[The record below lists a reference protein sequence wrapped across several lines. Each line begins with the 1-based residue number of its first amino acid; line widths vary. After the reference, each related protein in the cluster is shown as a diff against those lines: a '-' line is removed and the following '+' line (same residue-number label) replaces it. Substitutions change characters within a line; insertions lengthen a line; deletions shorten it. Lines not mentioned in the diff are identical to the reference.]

1 MNSTNRIIINTIAQY
16 TKTFINIILSLY
28 SSRIVL
34 MILGESDFGI
44 YSLIAGI
51 VALLSFLTNSMVM
64 STQRFLSIG
73 QGKGE
78 VNELKTI
85 FNNSLILHLF
95 IGLLIVCIFACM
107 TPFLFN
113 GFLNIPLERVSA
125 SRILYFTI
133 IGVLFISF
141 QTSPYKALLVSHENI
156 VYTSIIDVIDG
167 ALKLFLVLLLPYI
180 SVDSL
185 IIYGFMILG
194 IQIFNFAAFS
204 IYGYC
209 HYKECVF
216 INFTKLNFEYLKKL
230 AGFTG
235 WVTFSSFCIIGR
247 NQGFAIVINKLLATT
262 ANAAYGIA
270 NQLSGYLNFLSS
282 SLSNSVAP
290 QLMQAVGKND
300 MDRAFFLTKFQS
312 KMACL
317 LFGLFAIPLM
327 FEMDSIL
334 TIWLK
339 VYPEYTSLFSIMI
352 VSSVLIDQPTYGIT
366 TLFQAIGKLAFFS
379 IMFYMPKFLI
389 LPISYFILKSSG
401 SLIYVAF
408 TYFSIEA
415 VCMFLRLYYIKRV
428 LPFFNIANYII
439 EVFVKL
445 LVPLFTSILV
455 CFLITINTDHNLR
468 FILTFMLSGL
478 VYILTSYFY
487 ALSDLERNKILVYV
501 NKFINK
507 KNQV

>member
-1 MNSTNRIIINTIAQY
+1 
-16 TKTFINIILSLY
+16 
-28 SSRIVL
+28 
-34 MILGESDFGI
+34 
-44 YSLIAGI
+44 
-51 VALLSFLTNSMVM
+51 
-64 STQRFLSIG
+64 
-73 QGKGE
+73 
-78 VNELKTI
+78 
-85 FNNSLILHLF
+85 
-95 IGLLIVCIFACM
+95 
-107 TPFLFN
+107 
-113 GFLNIPLERVSA
+113 
-125 SRILYFTI
+125 
-133 IGVLFISF
+133 
-141 QTSPYKALLVSHENI
+141 
-156 VYTSIIDVIDG
+156 
-167 ALKLFLVLLLPYI
+167 
-180 SVDSL
+180 
-185 IIYGFMILG
+185 
-194 IQIFNFAAFS
+194 
-204 IYGYC
+204 
-209 HYKECVF
+209 
-216 INFTKLNFEYLKKL
+216 
-230 AGFTG
+230 
-235 WVTFSSFCIIGR
+235 
-247 NQGFAIVINKLLATT
+247 
-262 ANAAYGIA
+262 
-270 NQLSGYLNFLSS
+270 
-282 SLSNSVAP
+282 
-290 QLMQAVGKND
+290 
-300 MDRAFFLTKFQS
+300 
-312 KMACL
+312 MACL

-507 KNQV
+507 KNKV

>member
-95 IGLLIVCIFACM
+95 IGLLIVCIFTCI

-204 IYGYC
+204 IYQYSVNS
-209 HYKECVF
+209 Y
-216 INFTKLNFEYLKKL
+216 
-230 AGFTG
+230 
-235 WVTFSSFCIIGR
+235 
-247 NQGFAIVINKLLATT
+247 VI
-262 ANAAYGIA
+262 
-270 NQLSGYLNFLSS
+270 
-282 SLSNSVAP
+282 
-290 QLMQAVGKND
+290 D
-300 MDRAFFLTKFQS
+300 
-312 KMACL
+312 
-317 LFGLFAIPLM
+317 
-327 FEMDSIL
+327 
-334 TIWLK
+334 
-339 VYPEYTSLFSIMI
+339 
-352 VSSVLIDQPTYGIT
+352 
-366 TLFQAIGKLAFFS
+366 
-379 IMFYMPKFLI
+379 
-389 LPISYFILKSSG
+389 
-401 SLIYVAF
+401 
-408 TYFSIEA
+408 
-415 VCMFLRLYYIKRV
+415 
-428 LPFFNIANYII
+428 
-439 EVFVKL
+439 
-445 LVPLFTSILV
+445 
-455 CFLITINTDHNLR
+455 
-468 FILTFMLSGL
+468 
-478 VYILTSYFY
+478 
-487 ALSDLERNKILVYV
+487 
-501 NKFINK
+501 
-507 KNQV
+507 